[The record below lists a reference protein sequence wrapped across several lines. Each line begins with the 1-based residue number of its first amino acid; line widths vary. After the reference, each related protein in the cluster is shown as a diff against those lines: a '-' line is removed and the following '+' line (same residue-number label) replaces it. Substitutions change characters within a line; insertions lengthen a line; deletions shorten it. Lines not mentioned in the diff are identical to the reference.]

1 MREEDGRETFAAY
14 KLKLFKKKKTWKAG
28 KKKNSIAYV
37 PQQRQSEEKKK
48 KLQSRGKKGNRGRAQ
63 QLTGKRLWQAACCV
77 APVPLFT
84 SRYISYQEKI
94 SNIRRDD
101 AITATVKVHYSLLLF
116 FFFFCCCYGDLVLF

>member
-14 KLKLFKKKKTWKAG
+14 ELKLFKKNVASRG
-28 KKKNSIAYV
+28 KKNSIAYV
-37 PQQRQSEEKKK
+37 PQQRHSEEKK

-63 QLTGKRLWQAACCV
+63 QLTGKRPWQAACCV

-101 AITATVKVHYSLLLF
+101 VITATVKVHYSLLLF
-116 FFFFCCCYGDLVLF
+116 FFCRCGDLVLF